1 VSAIWLKMLLQR
13 YFIEK
18 EPLTSGE
25 KYRNQR
31 PLVKIRHCRFRVI
44 KALQTIWNDL
54 QKLRQTF
61 NDFFSEH
68 FSQVVEKLFVNKN
81 PKTQN

>member
-1 VSAIWLKMLLQR
+1 MGGGVKNIKVSAIWLKMLLQR

-61 NDFFSEH
+61 NDF
-68 FSQVVEKLFVNKN
+68 LANILVNLLKN
-81 PKTQN
+81 YS